1 MEFWKEF
8 PAIAGCIWEQK
19 TLVIHTERVSNGR
32 GRLMPKVP
40 VLTAAAAPAESMGPT
55 HSAPRS
61 SPSNARNHKNR
72 EPPGQG
78 FTICND

>member
-1 MEFWKEF
+1 MERIPSHCWLRLGAE
-8 PAIAGCIWEQK
+8 ALEMTVC
-19 TLVIHTERVSNGR
+19 VSNGR
-32 GRLMPKVP
+32 GWLVPKVH

-55 HSAPRS
+55 HSAPRFS
-61 SPSNARNHKNR
+61 LSNARNHKNS